1 MNQADVTTL
10 PVRPAATGDRSPVR
24 GDLWPDVLSPHL
36 LYRNSHLCAGSRYVA
51 HNARVFVTAV
61 LADWRLLPLLDD
73 VVLCAS
79 ELVTNAALHADR
91 PVTGSADARWVSV
104 GVRCWSHSAL
114 FLEVGDM
121 DSRMPS
127 ADPPD
132 GAAVSGRGLLIV
144 RGLADGVWWRPA
156 AHGGKVVYARFGLPG
171 RGLGAGSLAG

>member
-1 MNQADVTTL
+1 MQSTHENSGSSSPWGA
-10 PVRPAATGDRSPVR
+10 RS
-24 GDLWPDVLSPHL
+24 GYEWPDELSPHL

-61 LADWRLLPLLDD
+61 LADWRLLPLLDK

-91 PVTGSADARWVSV
+91 PVTGNADARWVSV

-121 DSRMPS
+121 DARMPRM
-127 ADPPD
+127 APPD

-144 RGLADGVWWRPA
+144 RGLADGVWCARA
-156 AHGGKVVYARFGLPG
+156 AHGGKVVRARFGLPG
-171 RGLGAGSLAG
+171 RGLGQRALTG